1 MSVIEKTIEYVKETL
16 YNDSSGHDWWH
27 IYRVWKTA
35 KTIGAQYPQTDY
47 LIIELAAL
55 LHDIADWKD
64 NNGDFEIGPQVAE
77 KWLTQFEE
85 ITDHQINEIKHIIRH
100 LSFKGAN
107 AEVVPL
113 SLEGQ
118 IVQDADRLDA
128 IGAIGI
134 ARTFAFGGSRGSIMH
149 DPNIKPIDHDEK
161 SYVHGKNVNTTVNHF
176 YEKLLLLKD
185 RLNTIHGKKLAEERH
200 KFMET
205 YLSQFFAEWEGE
217 K

>member
-1 MSVIEKTIEYVKETL
+1 MSVIDKTIEYVKETL

-35 KTIGAQYPQTDY
+35 KTIGAQYPQTDP

-77 KWLTQFEE
+77 NWLTQFED

-100 LSFKGAN
+100 ISFKGAN

-134 ARTFAFGGSRGSIMH
+134 ARTFAFGGSRGNIMH
-149 DPNIKPIDHDEK
+149 DPYIKPIDHDEK
-161 SYVHGKNVNTTVNHF
+161 SYVHGNKVNTTVNHF

-185 RLNTIHGKKLAEERH
+185 RLNTSYGKKLAEERH

-205 YLSQFFAEWEGE
+205 YLHQFFAEWEGE